1 MLPADSLDPGPPPT
15 GTTTGTGVTRAWQLG
30 AYWLGNFPSIVQFH
44 EDRLCFAGAPSSP
57 QRIDMSCSSQYT
69 IFSPTAVK
77 DGTIVDSNACS
88 FVLNSNEVNSIRWLA
103 SDQNGLLIGTAG
115 GEWLMTPASTGA
127 VITPSNVNA
136 KQSSQHGSEPVQP
149 VRVGVDTIFLQAGAK
164 RLRQMVY
171 DYYVNGFQG
180 ANLSF
185 RAEHLAA
192 AGFKQLC
199 YQRTPQPLIWAV
211 RKDGALVSILFDRN
225 EQENPQ
231 DCGWALYFADGTAK
245 VISAQVIP
253 SPDGTRDELWLAV
266 QRTINGTSRTFIERM
281 SKLWEEGDATPYD
294 LSGTTAY
301 RFTPALT
308 TYLDASIRTVFGSP
322 VTAISGLDYLE
333 GRTVGVLADGSTHPD
348 RTVTSGSITLDRTA
362 TDVNVG
368 LKFTSRART
377 MPIEAGAAAGT
388 AQTKK
393 KRIHRVGFR
402 MFDSLGLTVKA
413 TGSGGEQEI
422 TEPFRSTSDLM
433 DAPPPLFSGDYDVDW
448 EGTYETAGTVE
459 FSQTDPLPLNISA
472 LVVSLET
479 QDG

>member
-1 MLPADSLDPGPPPT
+1 MLPADSLDPGKPPT
-15 GTTTGTGVTRAWQLG
+15 GTDTGTGKTRGWQMG
-30 AYWLGNFPSIVQFH
+30 AFYPGNYPAVVQFH
-44 EDRLCFAGAPSSP
+44 EDRLCFAGCPQTP
-57 QRIDMSCSSQYT
+57 QRIDMSNTGQYT
-69 IFSPTAVK
+69 IFSPSAVK
-77 DGTIVDSNACS
+77 DGTIVDSNACV
-88 FVLNSNEVNSIRWLA
+88 FVLNSNEVNTVRWMA
-103 SDQNGLLIGTAG
+103 SDQNGLLLGTAG
-115 GEWLMTPASTGA
+115 GEWLLSPASTGS

-149 VRVGVDTIFLQAGAK
+149 VRVGVDTIFVQAGGK

-192 AGFKQLC
+192 PGFSQLC

-211 RKDGALVSILFDRN
+211 RKDGGIVAILFDRN

-231 DCGWALYFADGTAK
+231 DCGWALNFSDGTAK
-245 VISAQVIP
+245 VVSAQVIS

-266 QRTINGTSRTFIERM
+266 QRTVNGSTVCYIERM

-294 LSGTTAY
+294 LDGTTAY

-322 VTAISGLDYLE
+322 VTTISGLDHLE
-333 GRTVGVLADGSTHPD
+333 GRTVGVLVDGATHPD
-348 RTVTSGSITLDRTA
+348 RVVSSGSITLA
-362 TDVNVG
+362 APAKDVDVG
-368 LKFTSRART
+368 LKFTSRGRT
-377 MPIEAGAAAGT
+377 MSVEAGAAGT
-388 AQTKK
+388 AQGKK
-393 KRIHRVGFR
+393 KRIHRVTFR
-402 MFDSLGLTVKA
+402 LYDSLGLTVKA
-413 TGSGGEQEI
+413 TGSGGETAI
-422 TEPFRSTSDLM
+422 TEPFRSTADLM
-433 DAPPPLFSGDYDVDW
+433 DNPPPLLTDDVDVDW

-459 FSQTDPLPLNISA
+459 FSQSDPLPLNISA
-472 LVVSLET
+472 LVLSMDT